1 MLSAPVAT
9 PGEKKLL
16 VLLCASVERFGV
28 SRMRDFCVCLFVLA
42 TMFVSCPVPLCEILS
57 SNLGSQSLFVGQ
69 LGKYINLVKKI
80 SSSVCNALFFT
91 RCAVLSDWSSS
102 RAVSCNIFVC
112 LFICFW
118 SGYDAFFPALVPKCC
133 VNDQTGSICV
143 FSFLATML
151 LSCPGVP
158 SSAAGWV
165 VSSSRTS
172 LLGGTL
178 WHKGMA
184 WLMDNGMANVEI
196 VY

>member
-1 MLSAPVAT
+1 MLCSLPGVPSLVIGRAVEQSVAIY
-9 PGEKKLL
+9 
-16 VLLCASVERFGV
+16 
-28 SRMRDFCVCLFVLA
+28 LFVYLFVSGLA
-42 TMFVSCPVPLCEILS
+42 TML
-57 SNLGSQSLFVGQ
+57 
-69 LGKYINLVKKI
+69 
-80 SSSVCNALFFT
+80 
-91 RCAVLSDWSSS
+91 
-102 RAVSCNIFVC
+102 
-112 LFICFW
+112 
-118 SGYDAFFPALVPKCC
+118 FFPALVPKCC

-165 VSSSRTS
+165 VSRSRTS